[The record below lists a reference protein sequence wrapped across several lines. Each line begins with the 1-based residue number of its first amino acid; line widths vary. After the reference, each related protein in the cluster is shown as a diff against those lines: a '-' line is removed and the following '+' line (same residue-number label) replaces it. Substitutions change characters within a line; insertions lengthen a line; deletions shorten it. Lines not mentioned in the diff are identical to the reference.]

1 VKRPGFSFCLFA
13 IAAPA
18 FPAHSANREQ
28 RFFDNR
34 VAPILTKRCLG
45 CHNRELSNGNIS
57 FLDRDSLTKGGR
69 RGPAIVPGK
78 PEQSVVVNS
87 LRHDGELQ
95 MPPGPKLPAREIR
108 ILTDWIR
115 RGAVW
120 GTKLR
125 TEITAR

>member
-1 VKRPGFSFCLFA
+1 MNRPGFFFGLLA

-18 FPAHSANREQ
+18 FPDSLKRER
-28 RFFDNR
+28 RFFDTR
-34 VAPILTKRCLG
+34 VAPILTRRCLG
-45 CHNRELSNGNIS
+45 CHNRQLNNGNIVVQ
-57 FLDRDSLTKGGR
+57 DRDSLMKGGR

-78 PEQSVVVNS
+78 PEQSVLVDA

-95 MPPGPKLPAREIR
+95 MPPGPKLPKREIK

-120 GTKLR
+120 GTKLDPK
-125 TEITAR
+125 